1 MPAVVGAFAFGKT
14 IGAPCSQNLPQQDL
28 LKASSRKMADITVD
42 YVFVFLYI
50 VVPAYALLQRV
61 LQFSSN
67 LNKGKS
73 TGNRSSDFRGTL

>member
-1 MPAVVGAFAFGKT
+1 
-14 IGAPCSQNLPQQDL
+14 
-28 LKASSRKMADITVD
+28 MADITVD

-67 LNKGKS
+67 FNKGKS

>member
-1 MPAVVGAFAFGKT
+1 MPAVVGAFAFSKT

-42 YVFVFLYI
+42 YVFVFLF